1 MSTAIEGVR
10 QMSDKSRKKL
20 DYLGVSAFCESMA
33 MMVQAGISTDEAIG
47 LLQSEKKSEGILETG
62 LAVMKEQ
69 VDEGAG
75 LAAAMKESGIFPD
88 YALQMVEAGES
99 SGRLEDILFR
109 LSAYYADQKTISEK
123 LHNAVTYPAAMLV
136 LIIAVLAVMLVMVL
150 PAFTDVYDNL
160 TGSLAASS
168 YAYVR
173 WAYGFCWFALILMI
187 AVAAALLIGLAMW
200 RGGKREKVESLLR
213 RSSLCGSI
221 LESMGMFRFTSALAT
236 FLASGE
242 MQDEAVLNSLPM
254 TDYAPV
260 EEKLKRCVRRME
272 EGHSIAQAAYDE
284 ELFEPVYGRMLLA
297 GERSGSLERVLGRL
311 TELLEEKCGNL
322 VDRLVCIIDPLLSG
336 ILMFT
341 VGLSLLSV
349 MLPLIGM
356 MNAIG

>member
-1 MSTAIEGVR
+1 MNANN
-10 QMSDKSRKKL
+10 SRKL

-33 MMVQAGISTDEAIG
+33 MMVQAGISTDEAVG
-47 LLQSEKKSEGILETG
+47 LLQSEKKGTGVLETG

-69 VDEGAG
+69 LDQGAG

-88 YALQMVEAGES
+88 YALQMVEAGER

-109 LSAYYADQKTISEK
+109 LSSYYADQKTISEK
-123 LHNAVTYPAAMLV
+123 LRNAVTYPAVMLV

-150 PAFTDVYDNL
+150 PAFTEVYDTL

-173 WAYGFCWFALILMI
+173 WAYGFCWFALLLMI
-187 AVAAALLIGLAMW
+187 VVAAGLLIGLAMW
-200 RGGKREKVESLLR
+200 RGGKREKVEALLR
-213 RSSLCGSI
+213 RNRLCGSI
-221 LESMGMFRFTSALAT
+221 LENMGMFRFTSALAT

-260 EEKLKRCVRRME
+260 EEKLKRCVLRME

-297 GERSGSLERVLGRL
+297 GERSGSLERVLGRI
-311 TELLEEKCGNL
+311 TGLLEENCGSL
-322 VDRLVCIIDPLLSG
+322 VDRLVGFIDPLLSG
-336 ILMFT
+336 VLMFT

-356 MNAIG
+356 MNAVG

>member
-1 MSTAIEGVR
+1 M
-10 QMSDKSRKKL
+10 SRKKL
-20 DYLGVSAFCESMA
+20 DDLGVSAFCESRA
-33 MMVQAGISTDEAIG
+33 MMAQAGIQTDEAIT
-47 LLQSEKKSEGILETG
+47 LLQSDKTHSGGVLEQG
-62 LAVMKEQ
+62 LVVMKEQ
-69 VDEGAG
+69 VDQGSG
-75 LAAAMKESGIFPD
+75 LAAAMRESGIFPD

-123 LHNAVTYPAAMLV
+123 LRNAVTYPAAMLV

-168 YAYVR
+168 YSYVR
-173 WAYGFCWFALILMI
+173 WAYGFCWFALILMLLL
-187 AVAAALLIGLAMW
+187 AVGLVTGLTLW
-200 RGGKREKVESLLR
+200 NSGKREKVVALLQKNR
-213 RSSLCGSI
+213 LCASI
-221 LESMGMFRFTSALAT
+221 LESMGMFRFTSALST

-242 MQDEAVLNSLPM
+242 MQDEAVLKSLPM
-254 TDYAPV
+254 TDCAPV
-260 EEKLKRCVRRME
+260 EEKLKRCVLRME

-297 GERSGSLERVLGRL
+297 GERSGNMEHVLGRL
-311 TELLEEKCGNL
+311 TELLEENCGNL
-322 VDRLVCIIDPLLSG
+322 VERLVGIIDPLLSG
-336 ILMFT
+336 VLMFT

-356 MNAIG
+356 MNSIA